1 MKESFLPVGKLPSN
15 TKHNNNLPAKNNGGR
30 FFYEKIILT
39 LSLVI
44 CALLVIWGCTKSSNN
59 NETTTQTKTSTSTE
73 TTAKAE
79 TTDNN
84 TTNVADTSV
93 QADDMGVDGLSTE
106 KVVWGPGRA
115 ENHQQPTDPVMLNSQ
130 YKNLGARF
138 ILDDKKSICL
148 TFDEGYEN
156 GFTPAILDTLKE
168 KNVKAIFFV
177 TYDFAKDNPKLI
189 KRMID
194 EGHIVGNHT
203 YRHYTMDE
211 VDTATAKEE
220 ITFLHNFIK
229 KNFNYEMTLF
239 RFPKGEFSQSTLA
252 LAKDLGYKSVFWS
265 FAYADWDTQNQ
276 SDEKTALNEITKYL
290 HPGEIMLLHAVSKT
304 NASIL
309 GNVIDEAQKQG
320 YKFTT
325 NV

>member
-1 MKESFLPVGKLPSN
+1 MK
-15 TKHNNNLPAKNNGGR
+15 
-30 FFYEKIILT
+30 KIILT

-265 FAYADWDTQNQ
+265 FAYADWDKDKQPN
-276 SDEKTALNEITKYL
+276 EKEAYDRIISST
-290 HPGEIMLLHAVSKT
+290 HDGEIMLLHAVSST
-304 NASIL
+304 NADIL
-309 GNVIDEAQKQG
+309 GAVIDDIQNQG
-320 YKFTT
+320 YTFTT
-325 NV
+325 EL

>member
-1 MKESFLPVGKLPSN
+1 MK
-15 TKHNNNLPAKNNGGR
+15 
-30 FFYEKIILT
+30 KIILT

-73 TTAKAE
+73 TTAKAK
-79 TTDNN
+79 TTDND

-93 QADDMGVDGLSTE
+93 QANNMGVDGLSTE

>member
-1 MKESFLPVGKLPSN
+1 MK
-15 TKHNNNLPAKNNGGR
+15 KNILS
-30 FFYEKIILT
+30 IIAA
-39 LSLVI
+39 I
-44 CALLVIWGCTKSSNN
+44 CVLAIIWGCTKSNGN
-59 NETTTQTKTSTSTE
+59 NETTLTNTSTNLSTNSQSEKSE
-73 TTAKAE
+73 TSS
-79 TTDNN
+79 
-84 TTNVADTSV
+84 TNVADTTV
-93 QADDMGVDGLSTE
+93 KADNMGVDGYSTE
-106 KVVWGPGRA
+106 KVIWGPGRA
-115 ENHQQPTDPVMLNSQ
+115 ENHQQPTDPVMLNGQ
-130 YKNLGARF
+130 YKNLGGTF
-138 ILDDKKSICL
+138 LLDDKKSICL

-168 KNVKAIFFV
+168 KKVKAIFFV

-211 VDTATAKEE
+211 VSEETATEE
-220 ITFLHNFIK
+220 IMYLHNYIK
-229 KNFNYEMTLF
+229 KNFNYEMKLF

-252 LAKDLGYKSVFWS
+252 LAKNLGYKSVFWS

-276 SDEKTALNEITKYL
+276 TDETTAYNEITKYL

-304 NASIL
+304 NASVL
-309 GNVIDEAQKQG
+309 GKVIDEAQKEG
-320 YKFTT
+320 YKFTV